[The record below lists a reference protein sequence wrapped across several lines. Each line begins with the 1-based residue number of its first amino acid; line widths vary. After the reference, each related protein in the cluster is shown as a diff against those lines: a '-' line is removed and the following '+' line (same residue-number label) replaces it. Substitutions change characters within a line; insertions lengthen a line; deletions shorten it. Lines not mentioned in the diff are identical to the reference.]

1 MCEWSIS
8 FVELLEKISKRRLHT
23 SKISR
28 ELVRIGRKEYVPFS
42 QDLLQPITNLLS
54 LRCKATGFGDT
65 GLDSANSE
73 EAEE

>member
-1 MCEWSIS
+1 MCDWSIS
-8 FVELLEKISKRRLHT
+8 FVELLKKISRHRLHM

-28 ELVRIGRKEYVPFS
+28 ELLRISRKDYVHFS
-42 QDLLQPITNLLS
+42 QDLLQSITNLLS

-65 GLDSANSE
+65 GLDSANYE